1 MEKREI
7 TSRNDL
13 IFVLD
18 HFYDRVKIDPL
29 IGPIFV
35 EQAQVHWETHLP
47 KIYDFWDSLL
57 FGKDVYHGRPFPP
70 HVPLGLKAEH
80 FKRWLELFFQ
90 TLDEFSHGQKADE
103 MKIRAYNIGQNFLSR
118 IQMMEQN

>member
-1 MEKREI
+1 MQKREI
-7 TSRNDL
+7 QSRNDL

-18 HFYDRVKIDPL
+18 HFYDRVKKDPL

-35 EQAQVHWETHLP
+35 DQAKVDWQLHLP

-70 HVPLGLKAEH
+70 HVSLGLRAEH
-80 FKRWLELFFQ
+80 FKRWLEIFFQ
-90 TLDEFSHGQKADE
+90 TLDEFAEGQKVDE

-118 IQMMEQN
+118 LQWMEQS